1 MMPAMAAPKR
11 NRNKRSDP
19 LFEKSRARIQTTQLV
34 KRLQCNALG
43 EKDDA
48 GNEVKLSTTE
58 IRSIEILLD
67 KSIPNLASV
76 KLIGDAEQPLATR
89 NELIVKFVD
98 EKRKGKS

>member
-34 KRLQCNALG
+34 KRLQHNALG
-43 EKDDA
+43 TEDDQGRA
-48 GNEVKLSTTE
+48 VNLTTQQV
-58 IRSIEILLD
+58 RSIEILLD

-76 KLIGDAEQPLATR
+76 KLIGDAEQPIETR
-89 NELIVKFVD
+89 QRLDVHFVD
-98 EKRKGKS
+98 ETGKGK